1 MWIISKGKEEV
12 NMSLKVSIITS
23 VWNNEATIEDAIKSV
38 LSQNYSDIE
47 YIVVDGASK
56 DGTVN
61 IIKKY
66 EDKISTFVSEKDKGI
81 YDGLNK
87 GVSLATGDIIGFL
100 HSDDIYADE
109 NIITEVVEAF
119 KKNNTDSIYG
129 DLVYVDKHDT
139 SKIFRYW
146 KSGEYSFKKLCN
158 GWMPPHPTFFVKRE
172 FYEKYGKFDLGF
184 GIAADYDF
192 MLRMLGKY
200 KISTSY
206 LPKVLYKMRV
216 GGASSRSLKNI
227 IQKSREDIKALKNN
241 GIGGIHTIIM
251 KNISKIPQFLFK
263 NKKNI

>member
-1 MWIISKGKEEV
+1 M
-12 NMSLKVSIITS
+12 KVSIITS
-23 VWNNEATIEDAIKSV
+23 VYNNEKTIEDAIKSV
-38 LSQNYSDIE
+38 LSQDYSDIE

-56 DGTVN
+56 DSTVEV
-61 IIKKY
+61 IKKY
-66 EDKISTFVSEKDKGI
+66 EDKISKFVSERDKGI

-87 GVSLATGDIIGFL
+87 GISLATGDIIAFL
-100 HSDDIYADE
+100 HSDDIYASETIISDVVKMFQE
-109 NIITEVVEAF
+109 NEI
-119 KKNNTDSIYG
+119 DSIYG

-146 KSGEYSFKKLCN
+146 KSGQYSFKKLCN

-172 FYEKYGKFDLGF
+172 FYDRYGKFDLGF

-200 KISTSY
+200 KISTMY

-216 GGASSRSLKNI
+216 GGASNRSIKNI

-241 GIGGIHTIIM
+241 GIGGYRTLVM
-251 KNISKIPQFLFK
+251 KNLVKIPQFIFK
-263 NKKNI
+263 SKV

>member
-1 MWIISKGKEEV
+1 M
-12 NMSLKVSIITS
+12 KVSIITS
-23 VWNNEATIEDAIKSV
+23 VYNNEKTIEDAIKSV
-38 LSQNYSDIE
+38 LSQTYPNIE

-56 DGTVN
+56 DNTVSV
-61 IIKKY
+61 IKKY

-87 GVSLATGDIIGFL
+87 GVSLATGDVIAFL

-109 NIITEVVEAF
+109 NIISEVVEHF
-119 KKNNTDSIYG
+119 KSTNTNSIYA
-129 DLVYVDKHDT
+129 DLVYVDKEDT

-158 GWMPPHPTFFVKRE
+158 GWMPPHPTFFVKKE
-172 FYEKYGKFDLGF
+172 FYDKYGKFDLDF

-200 KISTSY
+200 KITTSY
-206 LPKVLYKMRV
+206 LPKILYKMRV
-216 GGASSRSLKNI
+216 GGASNRSLKNI

-241 GIGGIHTIIM
+241 NIGGLHTIIM
-251 KNISKIPQFLFK
+251 KNLSKIPQFL
-263 NKKNI
+263 KKG

>member
-1 MWIISKGKEEV
+1 M
-12 NMSLKVSIITS
+12 KVSIITS
-23 VWNNEATIEDAIKSV
+23 VWNNKETIEDAIKSV
-38 LSQNYSDIE
+38 LLQNYPDIE
-47 YIVVDGASK
+47 YIIVDGASS

-66 EDKISTFVSEKDKGI
+66 EDQITTFVSEKDKGI
-81 YDGLNK
+81 YDGLNR

-109 NIITEVVEAF
+109 TIISNVVETF
-119 KKNNTDSIYG
+119 KSNDTDSIYG
-129 DLVYVDKHDT
+129 DLVYVDKKNT

-146 KSGEYSFKKLCN
+146 KSGEYSYKKLTN

-172 FYEKYGKFDLGF
+172 FYKKHGNFDLNF

-200 KISTSY
+200 KITTSY

-216 GGASSRSLKNI
+216 GGASNRSLKNI
-227 IQKSREDIKALKNN
+227 IQKSKEDIKALKNN
-241 GIGGIHTIIM
+241 GIGGWHTIVM
-251 KNISKIPQFLFK
+251 KNLSKIPQFL
-263 NKKNI
+263 KKK

>member
-1 MWIISKGKEEV
+1 M
-12 NMSLKVSIITS
+12 KVSIITS
-23 VWNNEATIEDAIKSV
+23 VYNNEKTIEDAIKSV
-38 LSQNYSDIE
+38 LNQTYTNIE

-56 DGTVN
+56 DNTVSV
-61 IIKKY
+61 IKKY
-66 EDKISTFVSEKDKGI
+66 EDKISTFVSESDKGI

-87 GVSLATGDIIGFL
+87 GVSLATGDVISFL

-109 NIITEVVEAF
+109 NIISEVVEHF
-119 KKNNTDSIYG
+119 KSTNTDSIYA
-129 DLVYVDKHDT
+129 DLVYVDKEDT

-158 GWMPPHPTFFVKRE
+158 GWMPPHPTFFVKKE
-172 FYEKYGKFDLGF
+172 FYDKYGKFDLDF

-200 KISTSY
+200 KITTSY

-216 GGASSRSLKNI
+216 GGASNRSLKNI

-241 GIGGIHTIIM
+241 HIGGLHTIIM
-251 KNISKIPQFLFK
+251 KNISKIPQFL
-263 NKKNI
+263 KKK

>member
-1 MWIISKGKEEV
+1 M
-12 NMSLKVSIITS
+12 KVSIITS
-23 VWNNEATIEDAIKSV
+23 VYNNEKTIEDAVKSV
-38 LSQNYSDIE
+38 LSQTYPNIE

-56 DGTVN
+56 DNTVSV
-61 IIKKY
+61 IKKY
-66 EDKISTFVSEKDKGI
+66 EDKISTFVSESDKGI

-87 GVSLATGDIIGFL
+87 GVSLATGDVIAFL

-109 NIITEVVEAF
+109 NIISEVVEHF
-119 KKNNTDSIYG
+119 KKTNTDSIYG
-129 DLVYVDKHDT
+129 DLVYVDKEDT

-146 KSGEYSFKKLCN
+146 QSGEYSFKKLCN
-158 GWMPPHPTFFVKRE
+158 GWMPPHPTFFVKKE
-172 FYEKYGKFDLGF
+172 FYDKYGKFDLDF

-216 GGASSRSLKNI
+216 GGASNRSLKNI

-241 GIGGIHTIIM
+241 NIGGLHTIIM
-251 KNISKIPQFLFK
+251 KNLSKIPQFL
-263 NKKNI
+263 KKS

>member
-1 MWIISKGKEEV
+1 M
-12 NMSLKVSIITS
+12 KVSIITS
-23 VWNNEATIEDAIKSV
+23 VWNNEKTIEDAIKSV
-38 LSQNYSDIE
+38 LSQNYPNIE

-56 DGTVN
+56 DGTIN

-66 EDKISTFVSEKDKGI
+66 EDKISKFVSEKDKGI

-87 GVSLATGDIIGFL
+87 GLSLATGDIIGFL
-100 HSDDIYADE
+100 HSDDIYANE

-119 KKNNTDSIYG
+119 KQNKTDSIYG
-129 DLVYVDKHDT
+129 DLVYVDKEDT

-146 KSGEYSFKKLCN
+146 KSGEYTFKKLLN

-172 FYEKYGKFDLGF
+172 FYEKHGNFDLSF

-200 KISTSY
+200 KITTSY

-216 GGASSRSLKNI
+216 GGASNRSIKNI
-227 IQKSREDIKALKNN
+227 IQKSREDIKALRNN
-241 GIGGIHTIIM
+241 GIGGYKTLVM
-251 KNISKIPQFLFK
+251 KNLVKIPQFIFK
-263 NKKNI
+263 NSNK